1 MPSEEEARE
10 FLKQFT
16 AQQETDTDPTQ
27 VMSWQER
34 AAARKEDRIRTR
46 QEAAEKAKATLEGRG
61 TGTPARKKDGKANP
75 EYMVDYRQKQKDEG
89 LMGKTDPNSVW
100 ANLGR
105 GVRIR
110 PEQMGQGHQNV
121 GDFVGDAEN
130 VAKFIT
136 KMRADLNLENPQS
149 EQLRGDNYQ
158 GHDHPDLPPGEYDR
172 KRYAP

>member
-34 AAARKEDRIRTR
+34 VAARKEDRIRTR
-46 QEAAEKAKATLEGRG
+46 QEAAEKAKATLEGRN
-61 TGTPARKKDGKANP
+61 TTNPPRKKDGKSNP
-75 EYMVDYRQKQKDEG
+75 EYDDYRQKQLEDEG
-89 LMGKTDPNSVW
+89 LLGETDPNSVW
-100 ANLGR
+100 ANLER

-136 KMRADLNLENPQS
+136 KMRADLNLENPQN

-158 GHDHPDLPPGEYDR
+158 GYDHPDSPPGEYDR